1 MVIPPEYLEREMA
14 VFDALS
20 KVFKEKDIF
29 TQVTTSY
36 KDIYELIKEID
47 RTYREAGDPISK
59 VLVKHLESE
68 LEIHKK
74 IYDYISRVKPE
85 LTGAKIELSKEY
97 IDKKVNST
105 VELFSSIRDRISDEI
120 SEAFSI
126 LSEHTEAPIV
136 KDIIDRINKAYLGDG
151 YKEYT
156 PEYMITTI
164 NEISK
169 IILKFLGDRSK
180 PKEQLK
186 RDMLD
191 IIEKYKKEASEHA
204 IKPKEY
210 VSKEFVDAVKYHIV
224 KTLKTHPEK
233 VLVQEDDRY
242 KYMAIEY
249 SKDKCYSD
257 IKEYY
262 SYLEWFRKE
271 PEEAVSEKTIDSRL
285 GGLTDQKVV
294 GVYGIM
300 FSTDGKTIDSSRE
313 RTSKSKYLVLRIPKI

>member
-20 KVFKEKDIF
+20 KVFKDKDIF

-68 LEIHKK
+68 LEIHKR
-74 IYDYISRVKPE
+74 IYDYISKVKPE

-105 VELFSSIRDRISDEI
+105 VEIFSSVRDRISDEM
-120 SEAFSI
+120 SEAFGV

-136 KDIIDRINKAYLGDG
+136 KDIIDRINKAYLGEG

-169 IILKFLGDRSK
+169 IILKFLGDKSMS
-180 PKEQLK
+180 KEQLK
-186 RDMLD
+186 RDILD
-191 IIEKYKKEASEHA
+191 IIDKYKKEASEHA
-204 IKPKEY
+204 VKPKKY
-210 VSKEFVDAVKYHIV
+210 VSKDFVDAVKYHIA
-224 KTLKTHPEK
+224 KTLKTQPEK
-233 VLVQEDDRY
+233 VLVQEDERY
-242 KYMAIEY
+242 KYIAVEY
-249 SKDKCYSD
+249 SESNCHRD

-262 SYLEWFRKE
+262 EYANWFR
-271 PEEAVSEKTIDSRL
+271 PEEKEKITEDTYKSRM
-285 GGLTDQKVV
+285 GGLTDPEVV
-294 GVYGIM
+294 GIYGIM
-300 FSTDGKTIDSSRE
+300 FSTDGKTIDKSRE